1 MPVAWQT
8 CRYLRSS
15 PFCRDPPTY
24 FRHTLWGSTL
34 IHYTL
39 DLKQDCSTSLTLPQ
53 AFWLARSV
61 GWLEDVPNHD
71 ASLGDTRWSKQMT
84 IPPNKL
90 LWLLGSHIVFRDF
103 TSNLGAYMNDP
114 SVIWS
119 FCFCFSHHFG
129 NRLHIPLSSYICTL
143 GLDCMIAVFRAQII
157 FHFLHVEMS
166 KIIGEVCVSK
176 SVEIWMEVVRL
187 IWVIVGNHKKFESD
201 EK

>member
-1 MPVAWQT
+1 MERLEFLIVSYIT
-8 CRYLRSS
+8 I
-15 PFCRDPPTY
+15 
-24 FRHTLWGSTL
+24 TL
-34 IHYTL
+34 
-39 DLKQDCSTSLTLPQ
+39 TSLHDMFNWQLSSSSLPQ
-53 AFWLARSV
+53 MEVGKNPCTYPYCFSLA
-61 GWLEDVPNHD
+61 L
-71 ASLGDTRWSKQMT
+71 RWSIKYVGNLCT
-84 IPPNKL
+84 RNIEFVFRPL
-90 LWLLGSHIVFRDF
+90 LKGWRCQGKKWGSHIVFRDF